1 MTIQRG
7 RTTTSPPSRPQDK
20 VGGLS
25 SRNHLDTEL
34 VTLAELYRSL
44 EASHRV
50 RRDSVD
56 IVYPSDNYS
65 ETPQS
70 FPNVVLEISNDVEY
84 VFPESYHPSQKTQYQ
99 VVVEPNLVDSKDFL
113 FPLTTTPTPS
123 QPQTS
128 IQTQTLTSV
137 PTSTVTQ
144 ISTSTQ
150 IPTTHQTQT
159 TTQAQPATSTQPL
172 YNPTFAPPY
181 LTSAPTPSIS
191 QRVTQLPGSG
201 ADSMPGSEIE
211 FSTRDHPAASTDPG
225 VNDVTENQI
234 SGEYTDYEDWGVVVS
249 VVKSVSE
256 SDKKVTMIIP
266 MTTEASTTV
275 SSTHL
280 SDETTKIEIV
290 DETSTQI
297 APTKTVKTKP
307 HPFLTTT
314 NRPILVPP
322 KNRTNQIKAINH
334 KLHPFL
340 NQIKQAKHKA
350 DHTPPAEG
358 IRIVHLNSS
367 EASTTAAEIKT
378 TQPATPSTIPTTAAS
393 LPSLFGRFN
402 FLNKKTA
409 RPVAKPASPTVA
421 SAATGGAANGPLPS
435 TETSFLR
442 SFKSRLQNR
451 PAFKPFGSHSPAH
464 NPTKAPLKKSFS
476 KPSRSFSNRNQVAET
491 VPTKSTPSKLTTTR
505 KSLSRFNNIKRPSF
519 KRKSFNRPNIQSV
532 TRQPAHLVEKA
543 RTKRL
548 PQAFS
553 SLLKPRLSSR
563 FRKTDTDNSQSEED
577 EDYEEVSPAPQ
588 GVQTVGEALAAL
600 QGKPVNDEPVTLRP
614 RAFRPKSGAG
624 SQIREKLHAELE
636 AKHELEKQNR
646 PSAEVD
652 HATTIASTGPAAENL
667 VLPTRLTGA
676 GRGLRRRRPEPRRR
690 EQGLTGIRRGSVT
703 SQPNTRNRLRV
714 RPATT
719 TLPPLDTTLPA
730 VHILTEVDMMDKLG
744 LTVVSSELP
753 DTTVDRS
760 LGPTDPPTQSP
771 FQVLLESDPASDPDH
786 EDHADHLASKHSP
799 EIHLR
804 LLHPDQPLEQ
814 PRSTADD
821 LTNAPSVPFLP
832 TLETPVP
839 TDSFAPT
846 LPNVSPTEGRIISS
860 TTGAVSSTVTRTSP
874 ASTRGSSTETQP
886 STSSTASRG
895 RGRARSRHRLQ
906 PAPTAASEP
915 RQEAP
920 RGSGRVSSRRVVRPR
935 TRSRARL
942 ATGQKQETPEVA
954 KEASEA
960 ASPRGRV
967 TSPRRRLTRPR
978 SSAPVFRSGPSS
990 GPSSESP
997 SGPRSGSRASS
1008 RSRPRSGTRSRSRV
1022 INQRLRIRGGA
1033 RSTAA
1038 PVQVSQVDEIVAEG
1052 KVDNGVVT
1060 TERDVVTS
1068 EAPVV
1073 TINPTVV
1080 TTQESSLLTAEDPLV
1095 KAEDNVVKF
1104 EDDVVVT
1111 ENFVATTEH
1120 MLLIPEESTFTT
1132 LNDFVD
1138 EKSQKPAEVNTES
1151 TAAAVMEDKGT
1162 DGPVEEVEAEIA
1174 VESHEEEISTL
1185 RPSKFKPKFGA
1196 ETRNKL
1202 REKLQKQL
1210 EESKK
1215 KKASGGDVGITGPP
1229 TLTSLGNADEE
1240 SDPFDSAFSDFDLT
1254 SSQQDLLTVKVVAPE
1269 SRSGRQLAGGRSQLR
1284 SRGSE
1289 RRHTEIRGSPRR
1301 RRLTQ
1306 DYANVELQRVGRS
1319 TQDQTETQQVTNV
1332 EQAVEKG
1339 QGIFKDQHKE

>member
-1 MTIQRG
+1 
-7 RTTTSPPSRPQDK
+7 
-20 VGGLS
+20 
-25 SRNHLDTEL
+25 
-34 VTLAELYRSL
+34 
-44 EASHRV
+44 
-50 RRDSVD
+50 
-56 IVYPSDNYS
+56 
-65 ETPQS
+65 
-70 FPNVVLEISNDVEY
+70 
-84 VFPESYHPSQKTQYQ
+84 
-99 VVVEPNLVDSKDFL
+99 
-113 FPLTTTPTPS
+113 
-123 QPQTS
+123 
-128 IQTQTLTSV
+128 
-137 PTSTVTQ
+137 
-144 ISTSTQ
+144 
-150 IPTTHQTQT
+150 
-159 TTQAQPATSTQPL
+159 
-172 YNPTFAPPY
+172 
-181 LTSAPTPSIS
+181 
-191 QRVTQLPGSG
+191 
-201 ADSMPGSEIE
+201 
-211 FSTRDHPAASTDPG
+211 
-225 VNDVTENQI
+225 
-234 SGEYTDYEDWGVVVS
+234 
-249 VVKSVSE
+249 
-256 SDKKVTMIIP
+256 
-266 MTTEASTTV
+266 
-275 SSTHL
+275 
-280 SDETTKIEIV
+280 
-290 DETSTQI
+290 
-297 APTKTVKTKP
+297 
-307 HPFLTTT
+307 
-314 NRPILVPP
+314 
-322 KNRTNQIKAINH
+322 
-334 KLHPFL
+334 
-340 NQIKQAKHKA
+340 
-350 DHTPPAEG
+350 
-358 IRIVHLNSS
+358 
-367 EASTTAAEIKT
+367 
-378 TQPATPSTIPTTAAS
+378 
-393 LPSLFGRFN
+393 
-402 FLNKKTA
+402 
-409 RPVAKPASPTVA
+409 
-421 SAATGGAANGPLPS
+421 LPS

-464 NPTKAPLKKSFS
+464 NPTKAPHKKSFS

-505 KSLSRFNNIKRPSF
+505 KSLSRFSNIKRPSF

-703 SQPNTRNRLRV
+703 SQPSTRNRLRV

-760 LGPTDPPTQSP
+760 PGPTDPPTQSP

-821 LTNAPSVPFLP
+821 LTKPPSVPFLP

-846 LPNVSPTEGRIISS
+846 LPNVSPTEGRISS
-860 TTGAVSSTVTRTSP
+860 TTGAVSSTATQRSSTRSSP
-874 ASTRGSSTETQP
+874 GSTRSSTGSTRGVSTESQP
-886 STSSTASRG
+886 STSSTAG
-895 RGRARSRHRLQ
+895 RGRSRSRSRHRLQ

-920 RGSGRVSSRRVVRPR
+920 RGSGRGSSRRVVRPR
-935 TRSRARL
+935 TRTRARL
-942 ATGQKQETPEVA
+942 ATGQTQETPEVE
-954 KEASEA
+954 KEAPEA

-967 TSPRRRLTRPR
+967 ISPRRRLTRPR
-978 SSAPVFRSGPSS
+978 SSAPVFRSGSSS

-997 SGPRSGSRASS
+997 SGSRSGSRASS
-1008 RSRPRSGTRSRSRV
+1008 RSRPHSGTRSRSRV

-1052 KVDNGVVT
+1052 KVDNEVVT
-1060 TERDVVTS
+1060 TERAVVTS

-1095 KAEDNVVKF
+1095 KAEDIVVRF

-1111 ENFVATTEH
+1111 DQFVVTTENI
-1120 MLLIPEESTFTT
+1120 LLISEESTFTT

-1138 EKSQKPAEVNTES
+1138 EKSQKPAEVNTETT
-1151 TAAAVMEDKGT
+1151 TAAKEMEVENKGT
-1162 DGPVEEVEAEIA
+1162 DGPSEEVEAEIA

-1202 REKLQKQL
+1202 REKLQRQL

-1215 KKASGGDVGITGPP
+1215 KKAGGGDVGITGPP
-1229 TLTSLGNADEE
+1229 TLTSLGNDGEE

-1254 SSQQDLLTVKVVAPE
+1254 SSQQDLLTVKVAAPE
-1269 SRSGRQLAGGRSQLR
+1269 SRSGRQLSGRSQLK

-1289 RRHTEIRGSPRR
+1289 RRHSEIRGSPRR

-1306 DYANVELQRVGRS
+1306 DYANIELHRVGRS
-1319 TQDQTETQQVTNV
+1319 TQQV

-1339 QGIFKDQHKE
+1339 KGIFEDRHKEEMGLKAL

>member
-1 MTIQRG
+1 
-7 RTTTSPPSRPQDK
+7 
-20 VGGLS
+20 
-25 SRNHLDTEL
+25 
-34 VTLAELYRSL
+34 
-44 EASHRV
+44 
-50 RRDSVD
+50 
-56 IVYPSDNYS
+56 
-65 ETPQS
+65 
-70 FPNVVLEISNDVEY
+70 
-84 VFPESYHPSQKTQYQ
+84 
-99 VVVEPNLVDSKDFL
+99 
-113 FPLTTTPTPS
+113 
-123 QPQTS
+123 
-128 IQTQTLTSV
+128 
-137 PTSTVTQ
+137 
-144 ISTSTQ
+144 
-150 IPTTHQTQT
+150 
-159 TTQAQPATSTQPL
+159 
-172 YNPTFAPPY
+172 
-181 LTSAPTPSIS
+181 
-191 QRVTQLPGSG
+191 
-201 ADSMPGSEIE
+201 
-211 FSTRDHPAASTDPG
+211 
-225 VNDVTENQI
+225 
-234 SGEYTDYEDWGVVVS
+234 
-249 VVKSVSE
+249 
-256 SDKKVTMIIP
+256 
-266 MTTEASTTV
+266 
-275 SSTHL
+275 
-280 SDETTKIEIV
+280 
-290 DETSTQI
+290 
-297 APTKTVKTKP
+297 
-307 HPFLTTT
+307 
-314 NRPILVPP
+314 
-322 KNRTNQIKAINH
+322 
-334 KLHPFL
+334 
-340 NQIKQAKHKA
+340 
-350 DHTPPAEG
+350 
-358 IRIVHLNSS
+358 
-367 EASTTAAEIKT
+367 
-378 TQPATPSTIPTTAAS
+378 
-393 LPSLFGRFN
+393 
-402 FLNKKTA
+402 
-409 RPVAKPASPTVA
+409 
-421 SAATGGAANGPLPS
+421 LPS

-464 NPTKAPLKKSFS
+464 NPTKAPHKKSFS

-505 KSLSRFNNIKRPSF
+505 KSLSRFSNIKRPSF

-703 SQPNTRNRLRV
+703 SQPSTRNRLRV

-760 LGPTDPPTQSP
+760 PGPTDPPTQSP

-821 LTNAPSVPFLP
+821 LTKPPSVPFLP

-846 LPNVSPTEGRIISS
+846 LPNVSPTEGRISS
-860 TTGAVSSTVTRTSP
+860 TTGAVSSTATQRSSTRSSP
-874 ASTRGSSTETQP
+874 GSTRSSTGSTRGVSTESQP
-886 STSSTASRG
+886 STSSTAG
-895 RGRARSRHRLQ
+895 RGRSRSRSRHRLQ

-920 RGSGRVSSRRVVRPR
+920 RGSGRGSSRRVVRPR
-935 TRSRARL
+935 TRTRARL
-942 ATGQKQETPEVA
+942 ATGQTQETPEVE
-954 KEASEA
+954 KEAPEA

-967 TSPRRRLTRPR
+967 ISPRRRLTRPR
-978 SSAPVFRSGPSS
+978 SSAPVFRSGSSS

-997 SGPRSGSRASS
+997 SGSRSGSRASS
-1008 RSRPRSGTRSRSRV
+1008 RSRPHSGTRSRSRV

-1052 KVDNGVVT
+1052 KVDNEVVT
-1060 TERDVVTS
+1060 TERAVVTS

-1095 KAEDNVVKF
+1095 KAEDIVVRF

-1111 ENFVATTEH
+1111 DQFVVTTENI
-1120 MLLIPEESTFTT
+1120 LLISEESTFTT

-1138 EKSQKPAEVNTES
+1138 EKSQKPAEVNTETT
-1151 TAAAVMEDKGT
+1151 TAAKEMEVENKGT
-1162 DGPVEEVEAEIA
+1162 DGPSEEVEAEIA

-1202 REKLQKQL
+1202 REKLQRQL

-1215 KKASGGDVGITGPP
+1215 KKAGGGDVGSTGPP
-1229 TLTSLGNADEE
+1229 TSLGNEEEE

-1254 SSQQDLLTVKVVAPE
+1254 SSQQDLLTVKVAAPE
-1269 SRSGRQLAGGRSQLR
+1269 SRSGRQLAGGRSQLK

-1289 RRHTEIRGSPRR
+1289 RRHSEIRGSPRR
-1301 RRLTQ
+1301 RRLSQ
-1306 DYANVELQRVGRS
+1306 DYANVELHRVGRS
-1319 TQDQTETQQVTNV
+1319 TQDQTERQQVTNV
-1332 EQAVEKG
+1332 ELAVEKG
-1339 QGIFKDQHKE
+1339 KYIFKDLHKDEMGQKTL

>member
-1 MTIQRG
+1 
-7 RTTTSPPSRPQDK
+7 
-20 VGGLS
+20 
-25 SRNHLDTEL
+25 
-34 VTLAELYRSL
+34 
-44 EASHRV
+44 
-50 RRDSVD
+50 
-56 IVYPSDNYS
+56 
-65 ETPQS
+65 
-70 FPNVVLEISNDVEY
+70 
-84 VFPESYHPSQKTQYQ
+84 
-99 VVVEPNLVDSKDFL
+99 
-113 FPLTTTPTPS
+113 
-123 QPQTS
+123 
-128 IQTQTLTSV
+128 
-137 PTSTVTQ
+137 
-144 ISTSTQ
+144 
-150 IPTTHQTQT
+150 
-159 TTQAQPATSTQPL
+159 
-172 YNPTFAPPY
+172 
-181 LTSAPTPSIS
+181 
-191 QRVTQLPGSG
+191 
-201 ADSMPGSEIE
+201 
-211 FSTRDHPAASTDPG
+211 
-225 VNDVTENQI
+225 
-234 SGEYTDYEDWGVVVS
+234 
-249 VVKSVSE
+249 
-256 SDKKVTMIIP
+256 
-266 MTTEASTTV
+266 
-275 SSTHL
+275 
-280 SDETTKIEIV
+280 
-290 DETSTQI
+290 
-297 APTKTVKTKP
+297 
-307 HPFLTTT
+307 
-314 NRPILVPP
+314 
-322 KNRTNQIKAINH
+322 
-334 KLHPFL
+334 
-340 NQIKQAKHKA
+340 
-350 DHTPPAEG
+350 
-358 IRIVHLNSS
+358 
-367 EASTTAAEIKT
+367 
-378 TQPATPSTIPTTAAS
+378 
-393 LPSLFGRFN
+393 
-402 FLNKKTA
+402 
-409 RPVAKPASPTVA
+409 
-421 SAATGGAANGPLPS
+421 LPS

-464 NPTKAPLKKSFS
+464 NPTKAPHKKSFS

-505 KSLSRFNNIKRPSF
+505 KSLSRFSNIKRPSF

-703 SQPNTRNRLRV
+703 SQPSTRNRLRV

-760 LGPTDPPTQSP
+760 PGPTDPPTQSP

-821 LTNAPSVPFLP
+821 LTKPPSVPFLP

-846 LPNVSPTEGRIISS
+846 LPNVSPTEGRISS
-860 TTGAVSSTVTRTSP
+860 TTGAVSSTATQRSSTRSSP
-874 ASTRGSSTETQP
+874 GSTRSSTGSTRGVSTESQP
-886 STSSTASRG
+886 STSSTAG
-895 RGRARSRHRLQ
+895 RGRSRSRSRHRLQ

-920 RGSGRVSSRRVVRPR
+920 RGSGRGSSRRVVRPR
-935 TRSRARL
+935 TRTRARL
-942 ATGQKQETPEVA
+942 ATGQTQETPEVE
-954 KEASEA
+954 KEAPEA

-967 TSPRRRLTRPR
+967 ISPRRRLTRPR
-978 SSAPVFRSGPSS
+978 SSAPVFRSGSSS

-997 SGPRSGSRASS
+997 SGSRSGSRASS
-1008 RSRPRSGTRSRSRV
+1008 RSRPHSGTRSRSRV

-1052 KVDNGVVT
+1052 KVDNEVVT
-1060 TERDVVTS
+1060 TERAVVTS

-1095 KAEDNVVKF
+1095 KAEDIVVRF

-1111 ENFVATTEH
+1111 DQFVVTTENI
-1120 MLLIPEESTFTT
+1120 LLISEESTFTT

-1138 EKSQKPAEVNTES
+1138 EKSQKPAEVNTETT
-1151 TAAAVMEDKGT
+1151 TAAKEMEVENKGT
-1162 DGPVEEVEAEIA
+1162 DGPSEEVEAEIA

-1202 REKLQKQL
+1202 REKLQRQL

-1215 KKASGGDVGITGPP
+1215 KKAGGGDVGSTGPP
-1229 TLTSLGNADEE
+1229 TSLGNEEEE

-1254 SSQQDLLTVKVVAPE
+1254 SSQQDLLTVKVAAPE
-1269 SRSGRQLAGGRSQLR
+1269 SRSGRQLAARSQLK

-1289 RRHTEIRGSPRR
+1289 RRHSEIRGSPRR

-1306 DYANVELQRVGRS
+1306 DYANIELHRVGRS
-1319 TQDQTETQQVTNV
+1319 TLDQTETQQVTDV
-1332 EQAVEKG
+1332 EQGK
-1339 QGIFKDQHKE
+1339 GIFQDLHKEEMGQKTL

>member
-1 MTIQRG
+1 
-7 RTTTSPPSRPQDK
+7 
-20 VGGLS
+20 
-25 SRNHLDTEL
+25 
-34 VTLAELYRSL
+34 
-44 EASHRV
+44 
-50 RRDSVD
+50 
-56 IVYPSDNYS
+56 
-65 ETPQS
+65 
-70 FPNVVLEISNDVEY
+70 
-84 VFPESYHPSQKTQYQ
+84 
-99 VVVEPNLVDSKDFL
+99 
-113 FPLTTTPTPS
+113 
-123 QPQTS
+123 
-128 IQTQTLTSV
+128 
-137 PTSTVTQ
+137 
-144 ISTSTQ
+144 
-150 IPTTHQTQT
+150 
-159 TTQAQPATSTQPL
+159 
-172 YNPTFAPPY
+172 
-181 LTSAPTPSIS
+181 
-191 QRVTQLPGSG
+191 
-201 ADSMPGSEIE
+201 MPGTEIE
-211 FSTRDHPAASTDPG
+211 FSRRDHPAALAGAG
-225 VNDVTENQI
+225 VNEVTENQI
-234 SGEYTDYEDWGVVVS
+234 SGEYKDYEDWGVVVS

-266 MTTEASTTV
+266 MPTEASTTV
-275 SSTHL
+275 SGTHS

-297 APTKTVKTKP
+297 APTKTVKTKT

-314 NRPILVPP
+314 NRPILVAP
-322 KNRTNQIKAINH
+322 KNRTNQIKPTINH

-350 DHTPPAEG
+350 DHTAQTEG
-358 IRIVHLNSS
+358 IRIVHLNS
-367 EASTTAAEIKT
+367 TAAEIKA
-378 TQPATPSTIPTTAAS
+378 TQPAIPSTIPTTAAS
-393 LPSLFGRFN
+393 PPSLFGRFN

-409 RPVAKPASPTVA
+409 RVAEPASSTAA
-421 SAATGGAANGPLPS
+421 SAGAANGPLSS

-464 NPTKAPLKKSFS
+464 NPTKKSFS
-476 KPSRSFSNRNQVAET
+476 NPSRSFSNRNQVAET

-519 KRKSFNRPNIQSV
+519 KRKNFNRPNIQSV

-563 FRKTDTDNSQSEED
+563 FRKTDTDNSQEED

-614 RAFRPKSGAG
+614 RAFRPKSGAR
-624 SQIREKLHAELE
+624 SQIRGKLDAELE
-636 AKHELEKQNR
+636 ARHELEKQNR

-652 HATTIASTGPAAENL
+652 HATTIASTGPAAENH

-676 GRGLRRRRPEPRRR
+676 GKGLRRRRPEPRRR

-703 SQPNTRNRLRV
+703 SQPSTRNRLRV

-771 FQVLLESDPASDPDH
+771 FQVLLESDPDH

-814 PRSTADD
+814 PRSADD

-860 TTGAVSSTVTRTSP
+860 TAGAVSSTVTQ
-874 ASTRGSSTETQP
+874 GSSTRSSPGSTRQASTEPQP
-886 STSSTASRG
+886 NTSSTAGRG
-895 RGRARSRHRLQ
+895 RSRARSRHRLQ
-906 PAPTAASEP
+906 PAPASEP

-920 RGSGRVSSRRVVRPR
+920 TRGSGRASSRRVVRPR

-942 ATGQKQETPEVA
+942 ATGQPQETPEVE
-954 KEASEA
+954 KETSEA

-978 SSAPVFRSGPSS
+978 SSAPVFRSGSS
-990 GPSSESP
+990 PGQSSESP

-1052 KVDNGVVT
+1052 KVDNGVVA
-1060 TERDVVTS
+1060 TERAVVTS

-1111 ENFVATTEH
+1111 ESFVVTTEN
-1120 MLLIPEESTFTT
+1120 MLLTSEESTFTT

-1138 EKSQKPAEVNTES
+1138 EKSQTPAEVNTET
-1151 TAAAVMEDKGT
+1151 TAAKVMEGEDKGT
-1162 DGPVEEVEAEIA
+1162 DGPVEEVEAAEIA

-1215 KKASGGDVGITGPP
+1215 KKAGGGDVGITGPP
-1229 TLTSLGNADEE
+1229 TLTSLGNDEEE

-1254 SSQQDLLTVKVVAPE
+1254 SSQQDLLTVKVAAPE
-1269 SRSGRQLAGGRSQLR
+1269 SRSGRSQLK

-1289 RRHTEIRGSPRR
+1289 RRHSEIRGSPRR

-1306 DYANVELQRVGRS
+1306 DYANVELHRLGRS
-1319 TQDQTETQQVTNV
+1319 IQQQQVTAV
-1332 EQAVEKG
+1332 EQAV
-1339 QGIFKDQHKE
+1339 